1 VNGEKDIAVLAAAV
15 HGALSFGHL
24 LGAFYNL
31 RNKRYWWAAFHA
43 GAALADAYAVKEH
56 VKDARKA

>member
-1 VNGEKDIAVLAAAV
+1 LEILAAAV